1 MASRDKR
8 LEAIRRRPK
17 QVRFNELASLLSGYG
32 FERRPGKGDH
42 CVFSHSLLP
51 YPVVIDPRRPFILA
65 VYVRNAVRAIDEVR
79 EKLTES
85 GEQDDS

>member
-1 MASRDKR
+1 
-8 LEAIRRRPK
+8 
-17 QVRFNELASLLSGYG
+17 
-32 FERRPGKGDH
+32 
-42 CVFSHSLLP
+42 LLP